1 MTREE
6 FKPVVQLVFRQYR
19 LRTDIVRSFISFE
32 LADWVAD
39 HLMLERLSNQELS
52 EMWFAVTEYFGD
64 EFDEHRAESEY
75 GSFLL
80 DTKSAWSEVVNREA
94 RRRKAEGRMPKEGI

>member
-19 LRTDIVRSFISFE
+19 LRTDIVRSFISVE

-64 EFDEHRAESEY
+64 EFDEHRAEFEY

-94 RRRKAEGRMPKEGI
+94 RRRKADGRMPKEGI